1 MNTTKERRAHLTRV
15 MLEALEATWRANDE
29 NGLLDDPTV
38 RIGIIRGGCE
48 ALLSGQFDAMSD
60 GVSLGLALLTLAR
73 EALILNGV
81 DMEVR
86 VVAAPG
92 TSQRGGEA

>member
-1 MNTTKERRAHLTRV
+1 MSTTKERREQLTRV

-29 NGLLDDPTV
+29 NGLLDDPTE
-38 RIGIIRGGCE
+38 RIGIICGGCE
-48 ALLSGQFDAMSD
+48 QFLSGQFDAMGD
-60 GVSLGLALLTLAR
+60 GVSLGLARLTLAR

-86 VVAAPG
+86 VGAAPPG
-92 TSQRGGEA
+92 AAS